1 MKKIY
6 AIDWKAMHPNKM
18 PTATDQYYVGV
29 ANEVMNI
36 LKKSGIDNVFPLD
49 EAIRDAA
56 LRLTAW
62 FEDICTG
69 TGFWR
74 TVNETCQKRY
84 GKPLPFYDTSEYY
97 PGEPNPQDVALLLW
111 DIIESWNDDRFI
123 NPENPGLLV
132 TATKIFDIFD
142 SEFEYAPDTDEL
154 RDYLTNPALGIDYW
168 ATRRA
173 MEWFSLSGY
182 LSLHSRIM
190 LEDALDSIRDE
201 QQRDILSYT
210 TTLANVLIDKH
221 NMLSLTAAEWLSAAI
236 NKPFTIDHS
245 RLRNRL
251 YTVVN
256 RYATTVQFRDI
267 LTGDNVI
274 IEEDSLNEDWLEKY
288 SNKPGTTVSCGFIQ
302 FNDKC
307 YQCGT
312 MITDP
317 DSDYIEEYKEKQHNE
332 DYAKSLGKQNYDHF
346 YEASGGKHIIFL
358 KGEKE
363 LTDFYTK
370 KAGITV
376 TPDLERQL
384 KDMVFKQADD
394 GMLAL
399 MATRD
404 QGFLIISLSIP
415 AIKAPDNPFYNEDY
429 AKKHASDLILCS
441 DAIDYSA
448 VCTLLE
454 NNYLPDA
461 ALNSLKGYEY
471 GRKMLQDNAQFI
483 VDYMFA
489 EHK

>member
-62 FEDICTG
+62 FEDICTS

-97 PGEPNPQDVALLLW
+97 PGEPNPQDVAFLLW

-132 TATKIFDIFD
+132 TATKIFDVFD

-190 LEDALDSIRDE
+190 LEDALDSIKNE

-236 NKPFTIDHS
+236 KKPFTIDHS
-245 RLRNRL
+245 HLRNRL

-370 KAGITV
+370 EAGITV
-376 TPDLERQL
+376 TPDFERQL

-415 AIKAPDNPFYNEDY
+415 AIKAPGNPFYNEDY
-429 AKKHASDLILCS
+429 AKKHASDLLLCS
-441 DAIDYSA
+441 DAIEYSA

-461 ALNSLKGYEY
+461 ALNSHKGYEY

-483 VDYMFA
+483 IDYMFA

>member
-49 EAIRDAA
+49 EAIRDTA

-123 NPENPGLLV
+123 NPENPGLLL

-245 RLRNRL
+245 HLRNRL
-251 YTVVN
+251 YTVGN

-376 TPDLERQL
+376 TPDFERQL

-415 AIKAPDNPFYNEDY
+415 AIKAPDNPFYSEDY
-429 AKKHASDLILCS
+429 AK
-441 DAIDYSA
+441 
-448 VCTLLE
+448 
-454 NNYLPDA
+454 
-461 ALNSLKGYEY
+461 
-471 GRKMLQDNAQFI
+471 
-483 VDYMFA
+483 
-489 EHK
+489 

>member
-6 AIDWKAMHPNKM
+6 AIDWKAMHPDSM

-29 ANEVMNI
+29 ANEVLNV
-36 LKKSGIDNVFPLD
+36 LKKSGIDDVFPHD
-49 EAIRDAA
+49 EAIRDTA

-132 TATKIFDIFD
+132 TATKIFNIFD

-154 RDYLTNPALGIDYW
+154 KNYLANPALGTDYW

-173 MEWFSLSGY
+173 MEWFSLCGY
-182 LSLHSRIM
+182 LSLHSRIK
-190 LEDALDSIRDE
+190 LEDALDSTRNE
-201 QQRDILSYT
+201 REHDILFYT
-210 TTLANVLIDKH
+210 TTLAHILIDKH

-236 NKPFTIDHS
+236 NKPFTIDSS

-256 RYATTVQFRDI
+256 RYATTVQLRDI
-267 LTGDNVI
+267 LTGDNYI
-274 IEEDSLNEDWLEKY
+274 IEEDSLDEDWLEQFG
-288 SNKPGTTVSCGFIQ
+288 NRPDTTVSCGFIQ
-302 FNDKC
+302 FNDKY

-317 DSDYIEEYKEKQHNE
+317 DSGYIEEYKEQQHKE
-332 DYAKSLGKQNYDHF
+332 DYAKSLGKHNYDYF
-346 YEASGGKHIIFL
+346 YEASGGKHIVFL
-358 KGEKE
+358 KGVKE
-363 LTDFYTK
+363 LIDFYSK
-370 KAGITV
+370 KAGIKV
-376 TPDLERQL
+376 TPDFERQL
-384 KDMVFKQADD
+384 RDMVFQQAED
-394 GMLAL
+394 GMLAV
-399 MATRD
+399 MATPD

-415 AIKAPDNPFYNEDY
+415 AIKAPDNPYYNENY
-429 AKKHASDLILCS
+429 AKKHAADLLLCS
-441 DAIDYSA
+441 DAIDYAA

-461 ALNSLKGYEY
+461 ALNSMQGYEH
-471 GRKMLQDNAQFI
+471 GRKLLQDNAQFI